1 MSPATKPT
9 IVPAGAPSSPSGG
22 QGGSAAAA
30 SPAATAAT
38 TSAAAAGATAAP
50 GAGKAGAPM
59 AATAP
64 AALRSFEALFR
75 SREPDA
81 WTPIRRRAFE
91 RFVELGLPTLRDES
105 WRYTNLKPIA
115 NQSFVDAPADARVAE
130 PDRRL
135 VPGAPTVV
143 LLNGRPVQVGS
154 LNGITIRSLRDI
166 SRHDPNAVAPFLEDL
181 ADAEEARWALLNTA
195 LFVDGLHLRITGE
208 VAEPIVILHV
218 GSAERAGTA
227 SFARVIVEAEPGSSA
242 TVLQHHVQAGAEAPL
257 ANSATLLMLERGARV
272 EHYRVFASGAG
283 AVHLDSLQVRQR
295 RDSECRQFTA
305 TLGGGLTRAWL
316 DARLLEPGARID
328 SHALLSGRERRHVD
342 CVNVV
347 EHAARST
354 TSGQTARA
362 IASGSSRVIFN
373 SKVVVAAGASGSE
386 SRQSCRGLLLSP
398 SAEIDS
404 RPQLEIHTDEVKCAH
419 GATTGRLDPNMLFYL
434 LARGLD
440 RATAQSL
447 LVYAFL
453 GDVLTGMSVAS
464 ARGAI
469 EESLIAELP
478 DSHTLRNFR

>member
-1 MSPATKPT
+1 MSPAAKSA
-9 IVPAGAPSSPSGG
+9 IVPAGAP
-22 QGGSAAAA
+22 
-30 SPAATAAT
+30 
-38 TSAAAAGATAAP
+38 AAAGAP
-50 GAGKAGAPM
+50 
-59 AATAP
+59 P

-91 RFVELGLPTLRDES
+91 RFAELGLPTLRDES
-105 WRYTNLKPIA
+105 WRYTNLRPIA
-115 NQSFVDAPADARVAE
+115 NQSFADAPADARIVE

-135 VPGAPTVV
+135 VPTVPTVV
-143 LLNGRPVQVGS
+143 IANGRPVQIAS
-154 LNGITIRSLRDI
+154 KDRFIISTLQDI
-166 SRHDPNAVAPFLEDL
+166 SRRDPSSIAPFLDDL
-181 ADAEEARWALLNTA
+181 GDAEEARWALLNTA
-195 LFVDGLHLRITGE
+195 LFVDGVHVRITGE
-208 VAEPIVILHV
+208 VDGPILILHV
-218 GSAERAGTA
+218 GSAEHAGTA
-227 SFARVIVEAEPGSSA
+227 SFARVIVEADPGSSA
-242 TVLQHHVQAGAEAPL
+242 TVLEHHVQVGAEAPL
-257 ANSATLLMLERGARV
+257 SNSATLLALGRGARL
-272 EHYRVFASGAG
+272 EHYRVFASTPG

-295 RDSECRQFTA
+295 QDSECRQFTA
-305 TLGGGLTRAWL
+305 TLGGGLLRSSL
-316 DARLLEPGARID
+316 DAKLLEPGANFD
-328 SHALLSGRERRHVD
+328 SYALLSGRERRHVD
-342 CVNVV
+342 SVNVV
-347 EHAARST
+347 EHAARAT

-362 IASGSSRVIFN
+362 IASGASRVIFN

-434 LARGLD
+434 LSRGLD

-478 DSHTLRNFR
+478 DSQTLRNFR